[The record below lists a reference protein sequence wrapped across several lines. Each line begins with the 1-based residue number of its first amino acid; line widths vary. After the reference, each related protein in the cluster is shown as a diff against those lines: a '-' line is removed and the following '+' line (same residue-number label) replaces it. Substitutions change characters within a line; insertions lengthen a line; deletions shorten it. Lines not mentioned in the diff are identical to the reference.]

1 MTVKRN
7 QSNHLK
13 DFSTYLNIDFVHLT
27 NPILFIS
34 CQGRSG
40 LPGPKGD
47 GGVKGQKGDGAQGV
61 SSLVLYLFNL
71 RVYSN
76 LTIYIC

>member
-1 MTVKRN
+1 MSK
-7 QSNHLK
+7 
-13 DFSTYLNIDFVHLT
+13 
-27 NPILFIS
+27 
-34 CQGRSG
+34 GRSG